1 MSTDAREYARAFYV
15 VLSEISDHLLMLWVG
30 LLYYISLE
38 HFTASFSLVAL
49 TLVVCSRALSVF
61 TCGALVNCRSE
72 SDNQLPMTTQIMMFS
87 AGLRGAVALALVMQ
101 MPTSS
106 SEEIASACLFVI
118 FWTNIVLGG
127 VTTPLVG
134 WLKIP
139 NEGDGSLDVSS
150 FEFTEKEMEWLGDID
165 ALEERLAK
173 YFLVNGTDTNK
184 SHSEGTARGR
194 SDAAW
199 KAAMATNKLSRD
211 NSSTRDQEAG

>member
-38 HFTASFSLVAL
+38 HFNVLFSLVAL
-49 TLVVCSRALSVF
+49 TLVVASRAFSVF
-61 TCGALVNCRSE
+61 TGGALLNYH
-72 SDNQLPMTTQIMMFS
+72 SDNELPMTTQIMMFN
-87 AGLRGAVALALVMQ
+87 AGLRGAVALALVVQ

-106 SEEIASACLFVI
+106 SEEITSACLFVI

-127 VTTPLVG
+127 LTTPLVG

-150 FEFTEKEMEWLGDID
+150 FELTEKELEWLRDID
-165 ALEERLAK
+165 TLEERLAK
-173 YFLVNGTDTNK
+173 YLLVNGTDTTK
-184 SHSEGTARGR
+184 SHSEGTERGR

-199 KAAMATNKLSRD
+199 KAAIAISRSRVDLQNEESEAT
-211 NSSTRDQEAG
+211 